1 MVFYL
6 LFLLFLFG
14 NFLNVGLL
22 LQYFPFWNMYIQ
34 PVPLECSFHL
44 NLNEKMILYEL
55 EEFLRVIFSSCL

>member
-22 LQYFPFWNMYIQ
+22 LQYFPF
-34 PVPLECSFHL
+34 LEYVYSASSLRMFISF
-44 NLNEKMILYEL
+44 ESE
-55 EEFLRVIFSSCL
+55 